1 MLSSVGFICLLP
13 MHVANELYS
22 KSNIIRIGAFLFFF
36 LFLFFLFSNISSDRT
51 RRKVSH
57 CNEKDC

>member
-22 KSNIIRIGAFLFFF
+22 KSNIIRIGAFLF
-36 LFLFFLFSNISSDRT
+36 LFFLFSNISSDRT

>member
-22 KSNIIRIGAFLFFF
+22 KSNIIRIGAFLF
-36 LFLFFLFSNISSDRT
+36 LFLFFLFSNISSDET